1 MTHKLKILPVYF
13 REVESGNK
21 KFELRIFDRPFS
33 VGDELILREWDG
45 FKYTGRAVRV
55 LVTYMLP
62 LRGIKML
69 TNLKEDWVILS
80 ISVLEHY
87 RHFEE

>member
-1 MTHKLKILPVYF
+1 MTHKLKILPIYF

-21 KFELRIFDRPFS
+21 KFELRKFDRPFS
-33 VGDELILREWDG
+33 VGDELILREYDC

-69 TNLKEDWVILS
+69 TDLKENWVILS

>member
-1 MTHKLKILPVYF
+1 MTHELKILPVYF
-13 REVESGNK
+13 REVENGNK

-33 VGDELILREWDG
+33 VGDELILREHDC

-55 LVTYMLP
+55 LVTYMLQ
-62 LRGIKML
+62 LRGIKMCSD
-69 TNLKEDWVILS
+69 LKENWVILS